1 MRPFVA
7 WAARTP
13 LPLLLLSL
21 AFSPPATAQEPDKD
35 DNGADGIPVTDQ
47 TVIDSCQR
55 CHAVDEDGLMTRV
68 SFLRK
73 TPEGWQ
79 QSIRRMVTL
88 NEAELDPETAR
99 AIVRYLSDNHGIA
112 PEELRP
118 GRFEVERR
126 LIDWSYEADEG
137 VENTCSQCHSMG
149 RVITQRRTKEEWNL
163 LMATHR
169 GYYPLSDTQ
178 GFRRFGPPRPGA
190 TDSRHPM
197 DRAVAHLSG
206 AFPLKTDEWTS
217 WSATMRPPR
226 VAGTWALKGYVP
238 GLGPIYGAVEI
249 TAGADASSFTTAV
262 RYAYARTGDEVERS
276 GRSIVYTGY
285 QWRGRSFEGGDEE
298 TEFREVMMV
307 ERGWGEINGR
317 WFAGAYDEFGPD
329 VTLVRADG
337 PVMLGLHPVAL
348 KAGTSGTVTIHG
360 ANLVAG
366 LGVGDVDFGPG
377 VEVVRVVESESH
389 MLSADVRASEDAVP
403 GARDVFLAGRPVPGH
418 LTVYK
423 TIDRIAV
430 TPEWGMARLGG
441 GNFPKGYSQFEAVA
455 YSDGPDGKPE
465 TGDDLELG
473 HVDVTWSVE
482 EYSAVFDDDDIEY
495 VGSLDEDGLF
505 MPALDGPNTDRAG
518 QRNNVGDVWVVGMW
532 SGADGEELR
541 GRAHLIV
548 TVPLYMRWEPWRVQE
563 YPRRPT
569 VGGDRDRRDA

>member
-35 DNGADGIPVTDQ
+35 DNGTEGIPVTDQ
-47 TVIDSCQR
+47 TVIDSCDR

-99 AIVRYLSDNHGIA
+99 AIVRYLSDKHGIA

-197 DRAVAHLSG
+197 DKAVAHLSG

-226 VAGTWALKGYVP
+226 VAGTWALKGYEP
-238 GLGPIYGAVEI
+238 GLGPIYGTVEI
-249 TAGADASSFTTAV
+249 AVGADASSFTTEV
-262 RYAYARTGDEVERS
+262 RYAYARTGEQVERS

-360 ANLVAG
+360 ANLAAG

-389 MLSADVRASEDAVP
+389 RLSAEVRASEDAVP

-473 HVDVTWSVE
+473 HVNVTWSVE

-495 VGSLDEDGLF
+495 VGSLDTDGLF
-505 MPALDGPNTDRAG
+505 QPALDGPNPDRAG
-518 QRNNVGDVWVVGMW
+518 QRNNVGDVWVVGTW

-563 YPRRPT
+563 YPGRPT
-569 VGGDRDRRDA
+569 VGGGGSGPP

>member
-1 MRPFVA
+1 
-7 WAARTP
+7 
-13 LPLLLLSL
+13 
-21 AFSPPATAQEPDKD
+21 
-35 DNGADGIPVTDQ
+35 
-47 TVIDSCQR
+47 
-55 CHAVDEDGLMTRV
+55 MTRV
-68 SFLRK
+68 SYLRK

-99 AIVRYLSDNHGIA
+99 AIVRYLSDNHGVA

-137 VENTCSQCHSMG
+137 VEDTCSQCHSMG

-178 GFRRFGPPRPGA
+178 GFRRFGPPRPDA
-190 TDSRHPM
+190 TDTRHPM
-197 DRAVAHLSG
+197 DKAVAHLSG

-226 VAGTWALKGYVP
+226 LAGTWALKGYEP
-238 GLGPIYGAVEI
+238 GLGPIYGTVEI
-249 TAGADASSFTTAV
+249 TAGADASSFNTEV
-262 RYAYARTGDEVERS
+262 RYSYARTGQQVERS

-329 VTLVRADG
+329 VTLMRADG
-337 PVMLGLHPVAL
+337 PVLLGLHPVAL
-348 KAGTSGTVTIHG
+348 KSGTSGTVTIHG
-360 ANLVAG
+360 ANLGAG

-377 VEVVRVVESESH
+377 VEVVRVIESESH
-389 MLSADVRASEDAVP
+389 MLSAEVGANEDAVP

-473 HVDVTWSVE
+473 YVDVTWSVE
-482 EYSAVFDDDDIEY
+482 EYAAVFDDDDIEY
-495 VGSLDEDGLF
+495 VGSLDTDGLF
-505 MPALDGPNTDRAG
+505 QPALDGPNPDRDG
-518 QRNNVGDVWVVGMW
+518 QRNNVGDVWVVGTW
-532 SGADGEELR
+532 TGPDGEELR

-563 YPRRPT
+563 YPGRPT
-569 VGGDRDRRDA
+569 VVGGGSGPP